1 MRMIKITE
9 GKKDEMSE
17 LAEKMLHYGGKLM
30 TCLES
35 LDTEGY
41 GERMGMREWDED
53 DDTGMRM
60 GMRDTYGVDHRQPGP
75 RESGYGERGRSSRTG
90 RYTRY

>member
-1 MRMIKITE
+1 MIKMIRITSE
-9 GKKDEMSE
+9 KRDEMSE

-35 LDTEGY
+35 LGDEGY
-41 GERMGMREWDED
+41 GERMGMRDDED
-53 DDTGMRM
+53 WDDDDDDM
-60 GMRDTYGVDHRQPGP
+60 GMRGGYRG
-75 RESGYGERGRSSRTG
+75 GYGMRRGRSSRTG